1 MGVTE
6 LMESTQTEATQAY
19 VKHKKGIWISTGIFA
34 FIGLAG
40 GIVGAILFALFGFF
54 ISFLF
59 ALIAFKIKET
69 PEEKAYFRKQAE
81 ELNSEL
87 KQERKQRKGSISK
100 WLDERKQKKEEEQRK
115 QAEIEQVKEE
125 FYKKN
130 VEWWLTEDL
139 SIHAKKIDGLKL
151 SKNEYCYYK
160 SSEPI
165 NWKEDRVS
173 TRRINYGGLTATI
186 HIAKGLNYRLG
197 SINTAINKSTRIV
210 TVLTGTLFLTNKRII
225 VASNN
230 KIKAYT
236 FKRLLKMEPY
246 SDGVALYSSAGKR
259 VILDGF
265 TDATHFNI
273 YLDRLTSEDN
283 VLPNNWGNIS

>member
-1 MGVTE
+1 MGVIE

-40 GIVGAILFALFGFF
+40 GILGAILFALFGFF

-69 PEEKAYFRKQAE
+69 PEEKAYFREQRKK
-81 ELNSEL
+81 LNAQLEKES
-87 KQERKQRKGSISK
+87 QERKETRVQRKLAK
-100 WLDERKQKKEEEQRK
+100 KRKREEEQHKREE
-115 QAEIEQVKEE
+115 AEREREELYKKQVK
-125 FYKKN
+125 
-130 VEWWLTEDL
+130 WWLTEDL

-151 SKNEYCYYK
+151 AKNEYCYYK
-160 SSEPI
+160 SSKPI

-197 SINTAINKSTRIV
+197 SINTAINKSTHIV

-225 VASNN
+225 VASDNQ
-230 KIKAYT
+230 IKAYT

-273 YLDRLTSEDN
+273 YLDRLTSE
-283 VLPNNWGNIS
+283 

>member
-1 MGVTE
+1 
-6 LMESTQTEATQAY
+6 MESTQTEATQAY

-40 GIVGAILFALFGFF
+40 GILGAILFALFGFF

-69 PEEKAYFRKQAE
+69 PEEKAYFREQRKK
-81 ELNSEL
+81 LNAQLEKES
-87 KQERKQRKGSISK
+87 QERKEARVQRKLAK
-100 WLDERKQKKEEEQRK
+100 KRKREEEQHKREE
-115 QAEIEQVKEE
+115 AEREREE
-125 FYKKN
+125 LYKKQ

-197 SINTAINKSTRIV
+197 SINTAINKSTHIV

-225 VASNN
+225 VASDNQ
-230 KIKAYT
+230 IKAYT

-273 YLDRLTSEDN
+273 YLDRLTSEE
-283 VLPNNWGNIS
+283 

>member
-1 MGVTE
+1 
-6 LMESTQTEATQAY
+6 MESTQTEATQAY

-40 GIVGAILFALFGFF
+40 GILGAILFALFGFF

-69 PEEKAYFRKQAE
+69 PEEKAYFREQRKK
-81 ELNSEL
+81 LNAQLEKES
-87 KQERKQRKGSISK
+87 QERKETRVQRKLAK
-100 WLDERKQKKEEEQRK
+100 KRKREEEQHKREE
-115 QAEIEQVKEE
+115 AEREREELYKKQVK
-125 FYKKN
+125 
-130 VEWWLTEDL
+130 WWLTEDL

-165 NWKEDRVS
+165 NWKEDRIS

-197 SINTAINKSTRIV
+197 SINTAINKSTHIV

-225 VASNN
+225 VASDNQ
-230 KIKAYT
+230 IKAYT

-273 YLDRLTSEDN
+273 YLDRLTSEE
-283 VLPNNWGNIS
+283 

>member
-1 MGVTE
+1 
-6 LMESTQTEATQAY
+6 MESTQTEATQAY

-40 GIVGAILFALFGFF
+40 GILGAILFALFGFF

-69 PEEKAYFRKQAE
+69 PEEKAYFREQRKK
-81 ELNSEL
+81 LNAQLEKES
-87 KQERKQRKGSISK
+87 QERKETRVQRKLAK
-100 WLDERKQKKEEEQRK
+100 KRKREEEQHKREE
-115 QAEIEQVKEE
+115 AEREREE
-125 FYKKN
+125 LYKKQ

-197 SINTAINKSTRIV
+197 SINTAINKSAHIV

-225 VASNN
+225 VASDNQ
-230 KIKAYT
+230 IKAYT

-273 YLDRLTSEDN
+273 YLD
-283 VLPNNWGNIS
+283 